1 MNEIKVFNF
10 EQQQVRTT
18 MINNNP
24 YWVLKDVCEVLEIKN
39 NRDVVERLDEDE
51 VDLTDIIDSVGRKQ
65 KTTIINESGL
75 YSVILRSD
83 KPNAKKFRKWVTSE
97 VLPTIRKTGAYGVPT
112 NFKEALLLAVKQQ
125 EQIEKQQETIIMQ
138 NQQIGELKPKA
149 DYLDKILKSKSL
161 MTVTAIAKDY
171 GMSAAQLNKTL
182 KKLGIQYKQGD
193 QWFLYSKY
201 HANGYTQ
208 SETVSIVRTNGN
220 EDTVLNTK
228 WTQKGRLFLYNI
240 LKTNEVL
247 PSIEREYN

>member
-18 MINNNP
+18 TINNDP

-39 NRDVVERLDEDE
+39 ATDVTKRLDEDE
-51 VDLTDIIDSVGRKQ
+51 VTRLNLGGLVGEVN
-65 KTTIINESGL
+65 IINESGL

-97 VLPTIRKTGAYGVPT
+97 VLPSIRATGGYGVPT

-125 EQIEKQQETIIMQ
+125 EQIEKQLETITMQ
-138 NQQIGELKPKA
+138 TQQIGELKPKA

-161 MTVTAIAKDY
+161 MTVTTIAKDY
-171 GMSAAQLNKTL
+171 GMSATQMNKLL
-182 KKLGIQYKQGD
+182 KKLGIQYKQGS

-228 WTQKGRLFLYNI
+228 WTQKGRLFLYNK
-240 LKTNEVL
+240 LKTIGVL
-247 PSIEREYN
+247 PSIERDGD